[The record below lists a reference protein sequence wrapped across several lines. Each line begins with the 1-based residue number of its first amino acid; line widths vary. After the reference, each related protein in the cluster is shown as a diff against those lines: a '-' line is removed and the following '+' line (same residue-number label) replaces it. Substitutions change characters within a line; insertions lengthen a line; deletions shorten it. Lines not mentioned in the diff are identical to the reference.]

1 MSNYP
6 LLLCVKQTWE
16 GEWWLPDNPEN
27 RLVGAL
33 NYDGEGGLILSLA
46 GTFDFE
52 VGASG
57 NCRVFFGEK
66 EWSVIYGRS
75 GQCNITLLE
84 TNTDTRALLSKGSQ
98 NTFKN
103 PCCPVVAN
111 YAIIGAHVNGG
122 YDEVFNMAE
131 FSFEGLRQWAGGA
144 AFGMPLGE
152 GGCECAGEVRNDN
165 GVWYNLLRTS
175 LNFTDNSSSVKASES
190 ELEVFLRV
198 TSKKLFTLDDV
209 FMELDMFH
217 DLVALAT
224 TSRAGVTWLRL
235 GLSEVG
241 TSSSGESKRAY
252 LLYHPVAFAC
262 RDADKI
268 NANQILFTCGSL
280 PFEKTLRKWLQ
291 IYEENKAAIRIIL
304 GVIYDSD
311 KFVEDKI
318 LASAC
323 AAEVLHGGLK
333 LGGEPFSDKKEFKRM
348 REKILKVVPEECKS
362 WVKERIRNQPSLR
375 ERLYGLIN
383 RLEENVVKQ
392 FALDLD
398 KDLWVRQ
405 TVKARNDFTHQGET
419 PGQTLIELDAIARVT
434 TMVVIFNLL
443 KELGVLTEQQLK
455 VIGQHSEVKKAS
467 RLARKYL
474 KKSQPDSGKSDAD
487 TKS

>member
-1 MSNYP
+1 MSYEP
-6 LLLCVKQTWE
+6 LLLSEEQEWF
-16 GEWWLPDNPEN
+16 GEWWLPDNPE
-27 RLVGAL
+27 
-33 NYDGEGGLILSLA
+33 DKLA
-46 GTFDFE
+46 GTLKYDGGGNLVLELYYSFGSTSAGPKETRIEIRPEHWPIIYGEVCNHEITLIETFSKGLSE
-52 VGASG
+52 PKPPMRKVMARFAIVGAH
-57 NCRVFFGEK
+57 
-66 EWSVIYGRS
+66 I
-75 GQCNITLLE
+75 
-84 TNTDTRALLSKGSQ
+84 
-98 NTFKN
+98 
-103 PCCPVVAN
+103 
-111 YAIIGAHVNGG
+111 NGCD
-122 YDEVFNMAE
+122 DEIFNVAE
-131 FSFEGLRQWAGGA
+131 FSFEGLRQWTGGA
-144 AFGMPLGE
+144 TFGMTLGE

-175 LNFTDNSSSVKASES
+175 LNFIDSSSSVKASES

-209 FMELDMFH
+209 FTEVDMFH

-235 GLSEVG
+235 GFPEAEASA
-241 TSSSGESKRAY
+241 SKKSAHAY
-252 LLYHPVAFAC
+252 LLYHPVAFGC
-262 RDADKI
+262 RNADKI

-348 REKILKVVPEECKS
+348 REKILKVVSEERKS

-392 FALDLD
+392 FALD

-443 KELGVLTEQQLK
+443 KELGVPTEQQLK
-455 VIGQHSEVKKAS
+455 VIGQHPEVKKAS

-474 KKSQPDSGKSDAD
+474 KKSQPDSDKSAAGA
-487 TKS
+487 KS

>member
-1 MSNYP
+1 MQYEP
-6 LLLCVKQTWE
+6 LLLSKEQKWR
-16 GEWWLPDNPEN
+16 GKWWLPDNPEKK
-27 RLVGAL
+27 VGGTL
-33 NYDGEGGLILSLA
+33 KYDGEGKLMLELYSYIGATVTDSAVTTIKTDRERWPIIYGEVCDHEITLIDTFSNGLSIKPPMWKVMA
-46 GTFDFE
+46 DFAI
-52 VGASG
+52 VGAH
-57 NCRVFFGEK
+57 
-66 EWSVIYGRS
+66 I
-75 GQCNITLLE
+75 
-84 TNTDTRALLSKGSQ
+84 
-98 NTFKN
+98 
-103 PCCPVVAN
+103 
-111 YAIIGAHVNGG
+111 NGCD
-122 YDEVFNMAE
+122 DEVFNVAE

-144 AFGMPLGE
+144 TFGMTLGE

-198 TSKKLFTLDDV
+198 TSKRLFTLDDV
-209 FMELDMFH
+209 LTQVDMLH
-217 DLVALAT
+217 SLVAFAT
-224 TSRAGVTWLRL
+224 TSCAGVTWLRL

-268 NANQILFTCGSL
+268 NANQILFTCGLL
-280 PFEKTLRKWLQ
+280 PFEKTLRKWFQ

-333 LGGEPFSDKKEFKRM
+333 LGGEPFSNKKEFKRM
-348 REKILKVVPEECKS
+348 REEILKVVPEERKS

-375 ERLYGLIN
+375 ERLYDLIN
-383 RLEENVVKQ
+383 RLEENIAEQFVV
-392 FALDLD
+392 D
-398 KDLWVRQ
+398 KDSWVDK

-443 KELGVLTEQQLK
+443 KELGVPTEQQLK
-455 VIGQHSEVKKAS
+455 VIGQYPEVRKAS

-474 KKSQPDSGKSDAD
+474 KKSQPDSDKSAADA
-487 TKS
+487 KS